1 MPCDGPSECLGI
13 LTLICHLADFTNT
26 FRSLASVQPE
36 DSSDDLPGPLQEVG
50 AAYCCLS
57 HYVVCPLTPVIP
69 CPLAFACHTPAPKLL
84 PLAPYRIPSLV
95 CFLPI
100 GPAFSGPAHHAL
112 SSCGP
117 CLSGPAHQPLST
129 SNPCLCLL
137 KQLQAGMKMLA
148 AALLTTTLQT
158 WSAAVSEAACGITA
172 SCSAAV
178 QSINTHIVGCMTHI
192 QKQCSGAQQFD
203 WKGFGELRAAH
214 LQDNN
219 QQRVLAIRK
228 SSVSWH
234 NNQQCLFAVRKT
246 GVAQHSLRV
255 GTKARKQKLL
265 LPAIP
270 PEAAA
275 LRVHWLCRQ

>member
-1 MPCDGPSECLGI
+1 
-13 LTLICHLADFTNT
+13 
-26 FRSLASVQPE
+26 
-36 DSSDDLPGPLQEVG
+36 
-50 AAYCCLS
+50 
-57 HYVVCPLTPVIP
+57 
-69 CPLAFACHTPAPKLL
+69 
-84 PLAPYRIPSLV
+84 
-95 CFLPI
+95 
-100 GPAFSGPAHHAL
+100 
-112 SSCGP
+112 
-117 CLSGPAHQPLST
+117 
-129 SNPCLCLL
+129 
-137 KQLQAGMKMLA
+137 MLA

-172 SCSAAV
+172 ICSTAV
-178 QSINTHIVGCMTHI
+178 QSINTHIVGCTTHI

-234 NNQQCLFAVRKT
+234 NNQQCLFAVREK